1 LVLAEIKDTYTPKKI
16 NVLEEANCLLV
27 CMDAVHDTL
36 KLSEG
41 KYTGK
46 TVDEIMQTD
55 EPYVWFLSQR
65 NLTYVQLLKY
75 KKFFDVCPDVI
86 ARAKEITE
94 GLEIPTARHH
104 QTHTPGGWRGW

>member
-1 LVLAEIKDTYTPKKI
+1 M
-16 NVLEEANCLLV
+16 LEGAKVCSV
-27 CMDAVHDTL
+27 CMDVVLDTV

-55 EPYVWFLSQR
+55 QPYVWFLSQR
-65 NLTYVQLLKY
+65 NLTHVQLLKY
-75 KKFFDVCPDVI
+75 KKFFDSCPDVV
-86 ARAKEITE
+86 ARAKEVTE
-94 GLEIPTARHH
+94 GLEIPTVRQH

>member
-1 LVLAEIKDTYTPKKI
+1 MVMM
-16 NVLEEANCLLV
+16 N
-27 CMDAVHDTL
+27 AVHL

-55 EPYVWFLSQR
+55 QPYVWFLSQR
-65 NLTYVQLLKY
+65 NLTHVQLPRY
-75 KKFFDVCPDVI
+75 KKFFDSCPDVV

-94 GLEIPTARHH
+94 GLEIPTARQH